1 MGYIQ
6 INIPEIL
13 MYLYLMLIFEDVL
26 YHINLVKSSLMAIKI
41 SIIDYDLRDNNQ
53 MEVDNFV
60 EEAIPSKPRQKLHI
74 TVFKHFPIK

>member
-1 MGYIQ
+1 
-6 INIPEIL
+6 
-13 MYLYLMLIFEDVL
+13 
-26 YHINLVKSSLMAIKI
+26 MAIKI